1 MRYFR
6 VDVKSDCEFS
16 KSYYAEADNFV
27 SSEEIREY
35 VAQLASIDAVDADS
49 TGELENIDVLDPVEI
64 SDDDALELISDVS
77 VRQRL
82 LITNLNN
89 MNNVILGVYAK
100 VDSFE
105 IGDPECFMFSADA
118 GQDAE
123 VTAIGTTRDGEVK
136 GKVFFDSWVDC
147 IQQLKR
153 YWRVSGV
160 AIASGTFVAQRIS
173 NEEYDMEIN
182 ERELVIS

>member
-6 VDVKSDCEFS
+6 IDVKSDCEFN

-27 SSEEIREY
+27 SFEEMRDY
-35 VAQLASIDAVDADS
+35 VAQLASIDAVETDS
-49 TGELENIDVLDPVEI
+49 TGELDNIEVLDPVQI
-64 SDDDALELISDVS
+64 SDDDVMALVEDVS
-77 VRQRL
+77 MRQRL

-89 MNNVILGVYAK
+89 MDNVILCVYSK
-100 VDSFE
+100 VNGFE
-105 IGDPECFMFSADA
+105 IGDPEYFTFWADA
-118 GQDAE
+118 GQEAD
-123 VTAIGTTRDGEVK
+123 VTAVGTTRDGK
-136 GKVFFDSWVDC
+136 DKWKVFFDSWVDC

-160 AIASGTFVAQRIS
+160 AIASGTFVVQRIS
-173 NEEYDMEIN
+173 GEDYDTEIR

>member
-6 VDVKSDCEFS
+6 IDVKSDCEFN

-27 SSEEIREY
+27 SSEEIRDY
-35 VAQLASIDAVDADS
+35 VAQLASIDAVEADS
-49 TGELENIDVLDPVEI
+49 ADELDSIEVLDPVQI
-64 SDDDALELISDVS
+64 SEDDALELIADVS
-77 VRQRL
+77 VRQKL

-89 MNNVILGVYAK
+89 INNVILGVYTK
-100 VDSFE
+100 VKDFE

-118 GQDAE
+118 GQDAD

-160 AIASGTFVAQRIS
+160 AIASGTFVAQMIS
-173 NEEYDMEIN
+173 NEDYDMEIN
-182 ERELVIS
+182 ERELVVS